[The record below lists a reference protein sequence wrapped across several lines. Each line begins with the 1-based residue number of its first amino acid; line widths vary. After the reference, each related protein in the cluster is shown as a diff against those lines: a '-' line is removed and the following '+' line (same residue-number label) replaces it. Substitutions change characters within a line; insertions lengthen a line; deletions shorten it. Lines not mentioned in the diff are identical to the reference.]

1 MTSSRTIP
9 WPRILAEGGAIVVSI
24 LLAFAIDAWWQERS
38 DRTREQT
45 AIRRLIVEYETNLQ
59 RLENDRADHQN
70 VLTATGRLLDL
81 IGPDPAEVQDPD
93 AMARLLIDCLT
104 NPVLEPRLGTTNSLI
119 ASGEIRLLQDEEIQS
134 KLTEWPM
141 LAQELIEWQEIERM
155 HGEELIL
162 DLTYDY
168 VAWPDMDVALG
179 FEGNPSRFDSD
190 FEGLLSSM
198 RFEGLLDNRR
208 WNTREAIE
216 RIDDLETETRALIE
230 RLESQLAD

>member
-1 MTSSRTIP
+1 MPAKPSIP
-9 WPRILAEGGAIVVSI
+9 WPRILAEGGAIVISI

-38 DRTREQT
+38 DRAREEA
-45 AIRRLIVEYETNLQ
+45 AIHRLIVEYQTNLA
-59 RLENDRADHQN
+59 RLTEDKLDHQN
-70 VLTATGRLLDL
+70 VLAATNQLLDM
-81 IGPDPAEVQDPD
+81 IGPDPAAVEDED
-93 AMARLLIDCLT
+93 AMAQILIHCLT

-119 ASGEIRLLQDEEIQS
+119 ASGEIRLLEDNEIQS

-141 LAQELIEWQEIERM
+141 LAQELIDWQQIERM

-179 FEGNPSRFDSD
+179 YEGNPSRFDSD
-190 FEGLLSSM
+190 FEGLLSSK

-208 WNTREAIE
+208 WNTRNAIE
-216 RIDDLETETRALIE
+216 RINVLEDETVKLIR
-230 RLESQLAD
+230 RLQDQLDQ

>member
-1 MTSSRTIP
+1 MSSNRTIP

-38 DRTREQT
+38 DRAREQT
-45 AIRRLIVEYETNLQ
+45 AIRRLIVEYEANLQ
-59 RLENDRADHQN
+59 RLDEDKGDHQD
-70 VLTATGRLLDL
+70 VLTATNQLLDL
-81 IGPDPAEVQDPD
+81 IGPEPAEVEDPD
-93 AMARLLIDCLT
+93 AMAQLLIDCLT

-134 KLTEWPM
+134 ALTAWPM
-141 LAQELIEWQEIERM
+141 LAQELIDWQEIERM

-162 DLTYDY
+162 NLTYDY

-179 FEGNPSRFDSD
+179 YEGNPSRFESD
-190 FEGLLSSM
+190 FVGLLSSM

-208 WNTREAIE
+208 WNTRNAIE
-216 RIDDLETETRALIE
+216 RIEVLEAETKALIE

>member
-1 MTSSRTIP
+1 MSSNRTIP

-38 DRTREQT
+38 DRAREQN
-45 AIRRLIVEYETNLQ
+45 AIRRLIVEYEINLQ
-59 RLENDRADHQN
+59 GLDADKGDHQN
-70 VLTATGRLLDL
+70 VLDATGGLLDL
-81 IGPDPAEVQDPD
+81 IGPDPAEVEDPD

-134 KLTEWPM
+134 ALTEWPM
-141 LAQELIEWQEIERM
+141 LAQELIDWQEIERM

-168 VAWPDMDVALG
+168 IAWPDMDVALG
-179 FEGNPSRFDSD
+179 YEGNPSRFDSD
-190 FEGLLSSM
+190 FDGLLSSM

-216 RIDDLETETRALIE
+216 RIETLEAETIALIE
-230 RLESQLAD
+230 RLKSQLDE